1 MKKRLIAMSAAFCIF
16 ASCMGALSVSATN
29 ATSLFADD
37 FSSAELD
44 GSWKKTVGAA
54 INNSQDETHGNVLS
68 YSSGASEA
76 GSWNR
81 FGRDIT
87 PVSDGTVNISF
98 DMNVKSFDSSVTS
111 NNSLE
116 LHLYNNNIASTNSWR
131 PEGAG
136 KNTILR
142 LSSINN
148 KVYISPTKVSTDA
161 WVVNAA
167 NYSYEVTTG
176 EWVNVNIAVDLS
188 NNNIEY
194 YFNNKLYYT
203 NTDCAT
209 VRQYL
214 CKIGAVVIEGVPL
227 ATNEE
232 IWFDNFKV
240 TKTAADGSQESAVII
255 EDFSSQKLTS
265 PLFNRN
271 ESIEKCVNVT
281 YQETSTGTGDYAVR
295 LARISN
301 TEQLSGK
308 ANLNFD
314 INASGYQGHTKT
326 TGKTVMEFDYL
337 SNNTD
342 NVNIKFCNPDDN
354 NKYNNLIILYTT
366 SAYAAPNT
374 FIKENA
380 ANALHHAKI
389 TVDYDLKK
397 FILTF
402 DGTSQEVTFAT
413 LGYSGNTAVNKFK
426 FASWAPDTMWY
437 QLDNIKIYHLES
449 AALSGISVDA
459 TESGYTVSANASAA
473 DSNLSNMCLI
483 ASFYNGDRFVGA
495 KQLTAS
501 WAGETDVVT
510 ASVEKSS
517 DTYDTV
523 KAYMWKSV
531 TNPAQYYDAAVYP
544 VNNQ

>member
-16 ASCMGALSVSATN
+16 ASGVGALSVSAIN
-29 ATSLFADD
+29 ANTLFSDD

-44 GSWKKTVGAA
+44 RSWKKTGGTS
-54 INNSQDETHGNVLS
+54 IKDSQYSHGNVLS
-68 YSSGASEA
+68 YASTETA
-76 GSWNR
+76 TSWNR
-81 FGRDIT
+81 VGHDIT

-98 DMNVKSFDSSVTS
+98 DMNVKSFDSSVS
-111 NNSLE
+111 QLNSLE
-116 LHLYNNNIASTNSWR
+116 LHLYNNNIASTDSWR
-131 PEGAG
+131 PDGAG
-136 KNTILR
+136 KNTVLR
-142 LSSINN
+142 LSSISNTA
-148 KVYISPTKVSTDA
+148 YISPTKVSTDA
-161 WVVNAA
+161 WVDNAA

-227 ATNEE
+227 AKNEE
-232 IWFDNFKV
+232 VWFDNFKV
-240 TKTAADGSQESAVII
+240 TKTAADGSQESAVIT
-255 EDFSSQKLTS
+255 EDFSSQTLTS
-265 PLFNRN
+265 PLFSRN
-271 ESIEKCVNVT
+271 ESVATYVDVT
-281 YQETSTGTGDYAVR
+281 YPETSTGDYALK
-295 LARISN
+295 LARISGTDQSSN
-301 TEQLSGK
+301 NSKK

-337 SNNTD
+337 SNNKD
-342 NVNIKFCNPDDN
+342 NVNIKFCNPDNSN
-354 NKYNNLIILYTT
+354 NYSNLIILYTT
-366 SAYAAPNT
+366 TAYAAPNT
-374 FIKENA
+374 FIKENVE
-380 ANALHHAKI
+380 NTLHHAKI
-389 TVDYDLKK
+389 VVDYDLKK

-483 ASFYNGDRFVGA
+483 ASFYNGNKFVGA

-501 WAGETDVVT
+501 WAGTTDVVT
-510 ASVEKSS
+510 ASVDKIGG
-517 DTYDTV
+517 TYDTV

-531 TNPAQYYDAAVYP
+531 TDPAQYYDAAVYQ